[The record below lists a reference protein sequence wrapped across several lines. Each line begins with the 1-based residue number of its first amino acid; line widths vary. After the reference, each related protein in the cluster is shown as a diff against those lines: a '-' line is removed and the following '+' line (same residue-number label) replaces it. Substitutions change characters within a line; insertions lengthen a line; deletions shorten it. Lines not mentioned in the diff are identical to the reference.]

1 MKSNS
6 EKIAALEA
14 RKKSYEEKI
23 QTYKELITECTQK
36 IDSLKSQEIC
46 CRKATFPL
54 MSSSSS
60 FLLTKIH
67 KLMTRSTFE
76 TAEFHM
82 FCSFK
87 GIITISER

>member
-36 IDSLKSQEIC
+36 IDSLKSQEI
-46 CRKATFPL
+46 KN
-54 MSSSSS
+54 
-60 FLLTKIH
+60 LL
-67 KLMTRSTFE
+67 
-76 TAEFHM
+76 
-82 FCSFK
+82 
-87 GIITISER
+87 

>member
-36 IDSLKSQEIC
+36 IDALKSQEI
-46 CRKATFPL
+46 KN
-54 MSSSSS
+54 
-60 FLLTKIH
+60 LLQESNIPFDELVQLLSTH
-67 KLMTRSTFE
+67 KNP
-76 TAEFHM
+76 
-82 FCSFK
+82 
-87 GIITISER
+87 